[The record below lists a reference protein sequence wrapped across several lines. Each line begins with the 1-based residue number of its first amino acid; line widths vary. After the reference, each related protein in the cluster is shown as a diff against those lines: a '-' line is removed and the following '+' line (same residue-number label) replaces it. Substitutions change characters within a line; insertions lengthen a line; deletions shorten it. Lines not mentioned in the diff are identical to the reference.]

1 MKISVPLAAA
11 AADDDDDDDDNDEV
25 ILLNLVR
32 LSIDT
37 AELFSISNN
46 LALCVSLSVRL
57 VEPISH
63 RIQSLN
69 TSACQPITDT
79 QMLHLASS
87 GSTHLHVSNN
97 VGARCETQLLS
108 ATFAA
113 LWPRPEKSRFLWQT
127 FLGLR
132 FFFKVFKGL
141 F

>member
-1 MKISVPLAAA
+1 MKISVPLAA

-97 VGARCETQLLS
+97 VGARCETQIVS
-108 ATFAA
+108 AA
-113 LWPRPEKSRFLWQT
+113 LWPRLEKSRFLWQT

-132 FFFKVFKGL
+132 FFQGF
-141 F
+141 